1 MEQNILNLDPAK
13 GFWPN
18 MDLDHP
24 DPGLFNQF
32 RKKKLITIL
41 ENFFFFF
48 LSKFLKT
55 KYNMSPKEIFNK
67 FSI

>member
-1 MEQNILNLDPAK
+1 MEPNILNLDPAP

-32 RKKKLITIL
+32 RKKKIKTIL
-41 ENFFFFF
+41 ERKKISLKKVNF
-48 LSKFLKT
+48 
-55 KYNMSPKEIFNK
+55 
-67 FSI
+67 

>member
-32 RKKKLITIL
+32 RRKKIKNNVREKKISLKKV
-41 ENFFFFF
+41 NF
-48 LSKFLKT
+48 
-55 KYNMSPKEIFNK
+55 
-67 FSI
+67 

>member
-1 MEQNILNLDPAK
+1 MLPVEPNILNLDPAK

-41 ENFFFFF
+41 KKIFFF
-48 LSKFLKT
+48 LFKVNF
-55 KYNMSPKEIFNK
+55 
-67 FSI
+67 